1 MFYIRA
7 DGNTHIGMG
16 HVMRCLSIADAA
28 YELDKE
34 NKAVFIVADMDCQK
48 MICDRGYEVKVLN
61 TDYMDMESEIAI
73 LKTFIK
79 KTDVIL
85 VDSYQVT
92 NNYYLELRNI
102 SRVACLED
110 MGNSYPVDLLVN
122 YNIYG
127 PNLKNR
133 YSNNGIGDASFIG
146 PDRYILGL
154 DYMPLR
160 KEFSVKNGYEIKE
173 DVASVMIT
181 TGGSDPYFATDDFLQ
196 AILSDMDLNNENI
209 VYHVVSGPFNAFA
222 DSLKEKYGSIPNV
235 VIHENVKDMKGLII
249 ESDIVI
255 TATGSTIY
263 EVSALGVPMI
273 CFYFAENQRQ
283 GAEEI
288 EKLTDIVNA
297 GCLAENKENV
307 VENIVYALKKC
318 IKSKAYR
325 DKIHMQ
331 EMKLVDGKGARRL
344 ANEILGLMKGVI

>member
-48 MICDRGYEVKVLN
+48 MIHDRGYEVKVLN

-110 MGNSYPVDLLVN
+110 MGNSYPVNLLVN

-133 YSNNGIGDASFIG
+133 YSNSGVDDASSVG

-160 KEFSVKNGYEIKE
+160 KEFSMKHGYEIKE

-196 AILSDMDLNNENI
+196 AILGDMDLKSENI

-222 DSLKEKYGSIPNV
+222 DSLKEKYGSIQNV
-235 VIHENVKDMKGLII
+235 VIHENVKDMKGLIL
-249 ESDIVI
+249 ESDVVI

-297 GCLAENKENV
+297 GCLADNKENV

-318 IKSKAYR
+318 IYSKAYR

-331 EMKLVDGKGARRL
+331 EMKLVDGKGAGRL
-344 ANEILGLMKGVI
+344 ANEILSLIKGVI